1 MHHGCASAVV
11 FVVVDIVLGGG
22 VGGRSSSTITRRR
35 QGQVS
40 RQRQVG
46 WRTHNGRGQATEAKA
61 EAVQEQTTIN
71 QKVAA
76 KMFKILL
83 GLGLY
88 NILNITKRLCDN
100 QPNERPERC
109 VMRGNG
115 TMRGGGTSKL
125 EAAAGGA
132 PGAAVAGAEAAAEE
146 ASAAVI

>member
-1 MHHGCASAVV
+1 M
-11 FVVVDIVLGGG
+11 
-22 VGGRSSSTITRRR
+22 
-35 QGQVS
+35 QG
-40 RQRQVG
+40 
-46 WRTHNGRGQATEAKA
+46 
-61 EAVQEQTTIN
+61 QTTIN

-88 NILNITKRLCDN
+88 NILNITKRLCDH
-100 QPNERPERC
+100 QPNERPERS

-132 PGAAVAGAEAAAEE
+132 PGAAVAGAEAVAEE